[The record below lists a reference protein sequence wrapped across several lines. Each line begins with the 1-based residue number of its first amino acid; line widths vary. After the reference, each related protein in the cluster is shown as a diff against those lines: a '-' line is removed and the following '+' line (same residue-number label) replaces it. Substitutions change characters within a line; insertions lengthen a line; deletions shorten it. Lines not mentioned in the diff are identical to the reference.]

1 MQFRRRLSPSA
12 TVELIPMID
21 VVFQLVI
28 FFMVSS
34 TFVVT
39 PGIGI
44 VLPQSTTAEPVIVS
58 KLVVTVASRDEIYL
72 NKESYDYEGFRRA
85 VANVTEEER
94 ESIQSVV
101 IEGDRNVAYS
111 LLVDVLDVLR
121 KAGYRA
127 VNLKMREAP
136 DLE

>member
-34 TFVVT
+34 TFIVT

-44 VLPQSTTAEPVIVS
+44 VLPESTTAEPVIVS
-58 KLVVTVASRDEIYL
+58 KLIVTVVSRDEIYL
-72 NKESYDYEGFRRA
+72 NKDVYGYEEFRGA
-85 VANVTEEER
+85 VSSINEDER
-94 ESIQSVV
+94 EKIQSIV
-101 IEGDRNVAYS
+101 IEGDRSVPYS
-111 LLVDVLDVLR
+111 LLVDILDVLR
-121 KAGYRA
+121 RNGYKA

-136 DLE
+136 DL

>member
-12 TVELIPMID
+12 TVDLIPMID

-34 TFVVT
+34 TFIVT

-44 VLPQSTTAEPVIVS
+44 VLPQSTTSEPVIVS
-58 KLVVTVASRDEIYL
+58 KIIVTVASRDEIYL
-72 NKESYDYEGFRRA
+72 NKEAYGYEDFTAA
-85 VANVTEEER
+85 VASLDEKER
-94 ESIQSVV
+94 EKIQSVV
-101 IEGDRNVAYS
+101 IEGDRTVPYS

-121 KAGYRA
+121 RNGFKA

-136 DLE
+136 DL